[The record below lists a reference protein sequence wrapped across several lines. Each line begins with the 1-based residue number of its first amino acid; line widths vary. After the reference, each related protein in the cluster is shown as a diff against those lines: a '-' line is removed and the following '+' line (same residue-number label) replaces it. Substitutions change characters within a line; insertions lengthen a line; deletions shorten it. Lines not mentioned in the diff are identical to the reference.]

1 MLLVHALTLTPEL
14 ASRLIP
20 GVSTGVP
27 LDIDSEQIEVGPDL
41 AMWMDGVKYPSFY
54 RATRIKFHLADRL
67 APSELSYVLLSGL
80 SIWHDQV
87 RSTDAILSGC
97 LSNDQVRQIA
107 ELANRRA
114 KAEVIDS
121 GEKWSFQ
128 GSGVIRPLSQEEVER
143 AVRESLRLRG
153 KGGESASSELDDPLM
168 ASSIALLRYANL
180 CEVTPDSLA
189 ESDLHL

>member
-14 ASRLIP
+14 ASKLIP

-41 AMWMDGVKYPSFY
+41 AMWMDGVKSPSFY

-80 SIWHDQV
+80 SSWHDRV
-87 RSTDAILSGC
+87 RGADAILSGS

-107 ELANRRA
+107 ELANRKV
-114 KAEVIDS
+114 KAEAIDS
-121 GEKWSFQ
+121 GAKWSFQ
-128 GSGVIRPLSQEEVER
+128 GSGVIRSLSQEEVER
-143 AVRESLRLRG
+143 AVCESLRVG
-153 KGGESASSELDDPLM
+153 GEEGESASSELDDPLM
-168 ASSIALLRYANL
+168 ASPIALLRYAGL
-180 CEVTPDSLA
+180 YEVTPDSLA
-189 ESDLHL
+189 EGDLRP